1 MDLTSFIMLNYCVI
15 SGRRWCVDAC

>member
-15 SGRRWCVDAC
+15 SGCRWCVDAC